1 MQPHAQGSQGPDAL
15 ARGMRFQALH
25 RAAGLFVI
33 PNPWDAGSARVLAT
47 LGYQA
52 LATSSSSLAGTLGR
66 ADGAIGRD
74 QMLAM
79 VRPIVDATPLPVS
92 ADLEAGFG
100 DTPEQVAHTIRLAA
114 AVGLAGGSV
123 EDAMDHGAAPLS
135 ISEAVERIQAAAEAA
150 HALPAPFTLT
160 ARAENFLRGK
170 PDLDDTIRRL
180 QAYERAGA
188 DVLFAPALP
197 DLAAVR
203 EVCAALTK
211 PLSFMAGIPGKSFS
225 IAELQAAG
233 VRRVSLASS
242 LYRTAL
248 QALVGA
254 AQEVLDTGTFK
265 YLDRALPS
273 ARLGPLMS
281 GIPPASKP

>member
-1 MQPHAQGSQGPDAL
+1 MDAL
-15 ARGMRFQALH
+15 ARGTRFQALH

-74 QMLAM
+74 EMLAM

-114 AVGLAGGSV
+114 AIGLAGGSV

-150 HALPAPFTLT
+150 HALPAPFVLT
-160 ARAENFLRGK
+160 ARAENFLRG
-170 PDLDDTIRRL
+170 
-180 QAYERAGA
+180 
-188 DVLFAPALP
+188 
-197 DLAAVR
+197 
-203 EVCAALTK
+203 
-211 PLSFMAGIPGKSFS
+211 
-225 IAELQAAG
+225 
-233 VRRVSLASS
+233 
-242 LYRTAL
+242 
-248 QALVGA
+248 
-254 AQEVLDTGTFK
+254 
-265 YLDRALPS
+265 
-273 ARLGPLMS
+273 
-281 GIPPASKP
+281 